1 MPDLLVRFT
10 KVAIVYIKSDSRYP
24 VDKDG
29 MRLVV
34 EKILSSRRV
43 VSEMMVSIMVVGKR
57 KMKELN
63 RTYHD
68 EDYATDVLSFPYQDP
83 QSNQDEGRFVVPAEE
98 RTVLGDIVM
107 CYPVAMKQAVERN
120 MRIDEVVNF
129 LVEHGMLHLLGEHH
143 E

>member
-1 MPDLLVRFT
+1 M
-10 KVAIVYIKSDSRYP
+10 AIVYIKSDSRYP

-29 MRLVV
+29 VRFVV
-34 EKILSSRRV
+34 EKILSNRGV
-43 VSEMMVSIMVVGKR
+43 VSEMMVSVMVVGKR
-57 KMKELN
+57 KMRELN

-83 QSNQDEGRFVVPAEE
+83 LSNQDEGRFVVPDEE
-98 RTVLGDIVM
+98 GTMLGDIVI
-107 CYPVAMKQAVERN
+107 CYPVAMKQAVEGN
-120 MRIDEVVNF
+120 KRIDEVVNF

>member
-1 MPDLLVRFT
+1 MPKLPVRFT

-29 MRLVV
+29 VRLVV
-34 EKILSSRRV
+34 EKILSSRGV
-43 VSEMMVSIMVVGKR
+43 VSEMVVSIMVVGKR

-83 QSNQDEGRFVVPAEE
+83 QSNQDEGRFVVPVEE
-98 RTVLGDIVM
+98 GTVLGDIVL
-107 CYPVAMKQAVERN
+107 CYPVAMKQAVEGN

>member
-1 MPDLLVRFT
+1 M
-10 KVAIVYIKSDSRYP
+10 AIVYIKSDSRYP

-29 MRLVV
+29 VRFVV
-34 EKILSSRRV
+34 EKILSNRGV
-43 VSEMMVSIMVVGKR
+43 VSEMMVSVMVVGKR
-57 KMKELN
+57 KMRELN

-83 QSNQDEGRFVVPAEE
+83 LSNQDEGRFVVPDEE
-98 RTVLGDIVM
+98 GTILGDIVI
-107 CYPVAMKQAVERN
+107 CYPVAMKQAVEGN
-120 MRIDEVVNF
+120 KRIDEVVNF